1 MFEIEIFGVICV
13 GVGLCYMGI
22 YLLSTHFR
30 QLTNIRFRAAL
41 VDKAHNSSLMSIVGG
56 LFGGITCNTTFLS
69 LTLSSLTSSKILD
82 IARSL
87 PAIAWAVPG
96 SYLMVYL
103 SVVSMKFALFFL
115 VGLLGILYSLNP
127 KIKTKRL
134 MEIIFG
140 IGLLTF
146 GMSVMKNGTIPL
158 SELDWVQSFVSESET
173 YIFGAFL
180 SGAIM
185 ATIVRPSLVAAIFA
199 VILTQKTLFPL
210 EFSVMFF
217 YGSLVGTA
225 WLRWMQAGNQKGP
238 AKHLSLVESF
248 SILGGAIL
256 FIALYFLET
265 LLSIPLVMEFS
276 RLLSSTP
283 SIQLAHIVLIS
294 SVVGAGLTGLF
305 ISRLSEQLAK
315 MYPIAETEDISRTHY
330 INATAMEDPESAMD
344 LVEIEQFRLF
354 NYLPQYMEILRSA
367 ENFSM
372 QPSIEKVHHC
382 YSNIHVEIQDFLTE
396 FQGHDLAQ
404 DTFERFLSLLH
415 RNNVLIAMEKNIYI
429 LSNNVSLLS
438 EKTEARQITDK
449 FVEALDTILMM
460 ITEAVSTL
468 DSGDLALL
476 YSITNERE
484 DVMGGIRETY
494 LSRES
499 DMTFDDRSRLLEIIV
514 IFEKCIWLARQFCSL
529 LGEGRRYRLDSKD
542 QIESKGSDSF
552 SQKPQESQHIN
563 N

>member
-1 MFEIEIFGVICV
+1 MFEIEIFGVIFV
-13 GVGLCYMGI
+13 GIGLCYMGV

-30 QLTNIRFRAAL
+30 QLTNIRFRTAL
-41 VDKAHNSSLMSIVGG
+41 VNKAPRSSMMGLVGAV
-56 LFGGITCNTTFLS
+56 FGGITYNTTFLS
-69 LTLSSLTSSKILD
+69 LTLSSLTSSNILN
-82 IARSL
+82 IAKSL
-87 PAIAWAVPG
+87 PAIIWAVPG

-103 SVVSMKFALFFL
+103 SVISMKFALIFL
-115 VGLLGILYSLNP
+115 VGLIGILYSLNP
-127 KIKTKRL
+127 KLKTKRL
-134 MEIIFG
+134 IEIVFG
-140 IGLLTF
+140 IGLLVF
-146 GMSVMKNGTIPL
+146 GISVMKNGTIPL
-158 SELDWVQSFVSESET
+158 SELDWIQAFIGESET
-173 YIFGAFL
+173 YTFAALLVGA
-180 SGAIM
+180 AM
-185 ATIVRPSLVAAIFA
+185 AAIVRPSIIVAMFA
-199 VILTQKTLFPL
+199 VVLTQKTLFPL
-210 EFSVMFF
+210 EFTVMFF
-217 YGSLVGTA
+217 YGSLLGTA

-238 AKHLSLVESF
+238 AKHLSLIESF
-248 SILGGAIL
+248 SILGGGIL
-256 FIALYFLET
+256 FITLYFAET
-265 LLSIPLVMEFS
+265 LLSIPLIMGFS
-276 RLLSSTP
+276 RLISSTP
-283 SIQLAHIVLIS
+283 SVQLANIVLIS
-294 SVVGAGLTGLF
+294 SIIGAGITSL
-305 ISRLSEQLAK
+305 LSTQLSKYIASV
-315 MYPIAETEDISRTHY
+315 YPIIEPEDITRTHY

-372 QPSIEKVHHC
+372 QPSIEKVHYS
-382 YSNIHVEIQDFLTE
+382 YSNIHVEIQAFLIE

-415 RNNVLIAMEKNIYI
+415 RNNVLTAMEKNIYI
-429 LSNNVSLLS
+429 LSNNVTLLS
-438 EKTEARQITDK
+438 EKTEARLITEK

-484 DVMGGIRETY
+484 DVMGSIRETY

-529 LGEGRRYRLDSKD
+529 LGEGREYRLDSKD
-542 QIESKGSDSF
+542 KTESKGSDSSSF
-552 SQKPQESQHIN
+552 NQSTQHIN